1 MPCASNCASDYASDG
16 SVVLRRTEDMAD
28 LARKWA
34 AETALA
40 QGLPVKIS
48 DPLVLRRV
56 AEILASNKPASNQA
70 DSVRQT

>member
-1 MPCASNCASDYASDG
+1 
-16 SVVLRRTEDMAD
+16 MAD
-28 LARKWA
+28 SNEDLARRARKWA

-56 AEILASNKPASNQA
+56 AEILASNKPTPNQA
-70 DSVRQT
+70 DHVHPRSTRSRAHGRQA